1 MMIFKRNFVKL
12 AAVIGVS
19 VVTGLGAG
27 YAMASQP
34 QMQNALSALE
44 AAQDSLQQVHMDKGG
59 HAAAERRLVAK
70 AIEQVQD
77 GINYGAAHGY

>member
-1 MMIFKRNFVKL
+1 MVM
-12 AAVIGVS
+12 AAVIAVS
-19 VVTGLGAG
+19 LATGLGAG
-27 YAMASQP
+27 FAMASQP

-44 AAQDSLQQVHMDKGG
+44 AAQNSLQQVHMDKGG
-59 HAAAERRLVAK
+59 HAAAARRLVAK

>member
-1 MMIFKRNFVKL
+1 MVFFKRNFMVM
-12 AAVIGVS
+12 AAVIAVS
-19 VVTGLGAG
+19 LATGLGAG
-27 YAMASQP
+27 FAMASQP

-44 AAQDSLQQVHMDKGG
+44 AAQNSLQQVHMDKGG
-59 HAAAERRLVAK
+59 HAAAARRLVAK